1 VLPDSN
7 GISPVPPYLGTT
19 ASDTV
24 SFRVRDYYP
33 LWFVFPDA
41 SAKKRCGTPVN
52 RVQSPRNPI
61 QQAGWFRLFRFRS
74 PLLPESHLIYFPPGT
89 KMFQFPG
96 CATRPYEFRSC
107 SPTRGRRG
115 FPIRTSPDQSLLG
128 SSPRLF
134 AACYVLH
141 RSFESRHSPHA
152 SLTFFFPSLRPQ
164 TSDESDVHGQKRL
177 TTGNFRSLS
186 SSFSFT
192 SFAHGP
198 YHREMIACT
207 FDNICLTSPTV
218 TPVPVS
224 AGV

>member
-74 PLLPESHLIYFPPGT
+74 PLLPESHLISFPPGT

-96 CATRPYEFRSC
+96 CATRSYEFRSC
-107 SPTRGRRG
+107 SPTQGRRG
-115 FPIRTSPDQSLLG
+115 FPIRISPDQSLLG

-164 TSDESDVHGQKRL
+164 TSDKSDVRGQKRL
-177 TTGNFRSLS
+177 TTGNFRPLS

-192 SFAHGP
+192 SFTHGP
-198 YHREMIACT
+198 ASSRSDHMY
-207 FDNICLTSPTV
+207 V
-218 TPVPVS
+218 
-224 AGV
+224 